1 MTARSPYLLPAC
13 PFQHSPDDFTASAV
27 RCRTCDGSVSPPEW
41 TNARRDGAEAV
52 YIADKIQNVKVK
64 VKFIITDKSK
74 KPTPPYHVLSAFAT
88 DSSAVLQ
95 KSWSIRQRLS
105 AGVEYEGEFTV
116 TKGSCACSD
125 LSYQDLE
132 LWWNYTINGSTNTL
146 ANTKACIYFL
156 PTTPTDP
163 VYLDQEH
170 KDNSVPLELL
180 RMFSEN

>member
-1 MTARSPYLLPAC
+1 MKDRRKDKPDHDDDDSEITLSITSMS
-13 PFQHSPDDFTASAV
+13 FQHSPDDFTASAV

-95 KSWSIRQRLS
+95 K
-105 AGVEYEGEFTV
+105 AGVFG
-116 TKGSCACSD
+116 KGA
-125 LSYQDLE
+125 
-132 LWWNYTINGSTNTL
+132 
-146 ANTKACIYFL
+146 
-156 PTTPTDP
+156 
-163 VYLDQEH
+163 
-170 KDNSVPLELL
+170 
-180 RMFSEN
+180 FSRG